1 VDPPRPSAKA
11 SIAAAQAAGIT
22 VRMVTGDH
30 AITAAAIARALGI
43 PGRAIRGADLRAMS
57 EDEAM
62 TALDDIGVI
71 ARVTPEDKVRLVE
84 LLRMKGDIVA
94 MTGDGVNDAP
104 ALKRADIG
112 IAMGIAGT
120 EVAKEAATMILTDDD
135 FSTIVKAVEL
145 GRALYQNMTRFI
157 RYEIGSLYGFMAV
170 FLGASIF
177 NIVSGVPF
185 EPLQTLWFNFTG
197 QALLALGLG
206 YGAPTADL
214 MERAPR
220 ASGARI
226 LSGPMMAW
234 LIVVGLVMGA
244 VTLPVIAWANA
255 SFGTDVARTMGV
267 STFALLGVAF
277 AIETRDER
285 RSILSEG
292 YLADRTLLL
301 TAGATAL
308 ITILA
313 AEIGLLERIIGT
325 VPLTVEQWA
334 VCFGGAAVMVVAYE
348 IRKRLWVPPLTTAR
362 EG

>member
-1 VDPPRPSAKA
+1 
-11 SIAAAQAAGIT
+11 
-22 VRMVTGDH
+22 
-30 AITAAAIARALGI
+30 
-43 PGRAIRGADLRAMS
+43 
-57 EDEAM
+57 
-62 TALDDIGVI
+62 
-71 ARVTPEDKVRLVE
+71 VTPEDKVRLVE
-84 LLRMKGDIVA
+84 LLRRKGDIVA

-104 ALKRADIG
+104 ALRRADIG

-120 EVAKEAATMILTDDD
+120 EVSKEAATMILTDDD
-135 FSTIVKAVEL
+135 FSTIVRAVEL

-267 STFALLGVAF
+267 STFAWLGVAF